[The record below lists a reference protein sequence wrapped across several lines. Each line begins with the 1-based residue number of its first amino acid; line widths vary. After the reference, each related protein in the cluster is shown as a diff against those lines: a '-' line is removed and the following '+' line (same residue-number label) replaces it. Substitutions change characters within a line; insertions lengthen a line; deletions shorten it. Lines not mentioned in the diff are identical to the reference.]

1 MGDVIKDAKQRLEG
15 VAPGKWRAAD
25 SDIIAESSNRF
36 IATVSEYS
44 GLDEPS
50 EEYANV
56 QLIAAAPELAQA
68 LSEETWEYAVA
79 FKSTNG
85 LGYLDR
91 SGRPQ
96 PWPLLAAWYLTKE
109 IAQVALINSEYRKE
123 TLCIVRR
130 RVSPV
135 EVIDE

>member
-1 MGDVIKDAKQRLEG
+1 MSDIIKDAKQLLDEATPAPWVVYERSFG
-15 VAPGKWRAAD
+15 VIDAIGPIERD
-25 SDIIAESSNRF
+25 PTE
-36 IATVSEYS
+36 
-44 GLDEPS
+44 GLDVDSGSAEL
-50 EEYANV
+50 A
-56 QLIAAAPELAQA
+56 AAAPELAQA
-68 LSEETWEYAVA
+68 LAEETWEYAVA

-91 SGRPQ
+91 SGKPQ

-109 IAQVALINSEYRKE
+109 IAQVALMNSEYRKE

>member
-1 MGDVIKDAKQRLEG
+1 MSDIIKDAKQLLDEATPAPWVVYERSFG
-15 VAPGKWRAAD
+15 VIDAIGPIERD
-25 SDIIAESSNRF
+25 PTE
-36 IATVSEYS
+36 
-44 GLDEPS
+44 GLDVDSGSAEL
-50 EEYANV
+50 A
-56 QLIAAAPELAQA
+56 AAAPELAQA
-68 LSEETWEYAVA
+68 LAEETYEYAVA

-91 SGRPQ
+91 SGKPQ

-109 IAQVALINSEYRKE
+109 SAQVALINSEYRKE